1 MWLLATL
8 IKVFKEGE
16 DIFVRQK
23 AIFNTL
29 DSEVEEARQALL
41 SYDRCNF
48 CAIQAAQLVQE
59 QVAKAS
65 T

>member
-41 SYDRCNF
+41 SYDRCNIS
-48 CAIQAAQLVQE
+48 AIQAAQLVQE